1 MLICLKF
8 TGERLV
14 PQDNQCGPETE
25 IYKEHIRRYAFA
37 KRFIKSNDTVLDLAC
52 GVGYGCKLL
61 NDHIDCTIYGC
72 DISLETIKYAK
83 ENYSAKKINF
93 QTMDASSLSFP
104 NNFFNCIIC
113 FETLEHLKNYGN
125 TLDEFFRVLKNHGL
139 LIIST
144 PNKEI
149 SLKSK
154 NQNEYHINEFTHDEF
169 VKTLSHNFQ
178 KISLF
183 SQKLMIDPDLKEK
196 TLKSSLSFALKISK
210 YDKLNFRRIFFKDGT
225 GRRLNQSVSKSYRSP
240 DIIPYL
246 SEHNP
251 QNFIAVCTKI

>member
-1 MLICLKF
+1 
-8 TGERLV
+8 
-14 PQDNQCGPETE
+14 
-25 IYKEHIRRYAFA
+25 
-37 KRFIKSNDTVLDLAC
+37 
-52 GVGYGCKLL
+52 
-61 NDHIDCTIYGC
+61 
-72 DISLETIKYAK
+72 
-83 ENYSAKKINF
+83 
-93 QTMDASSLSFP
+93 MDASSLSFP
-104 NNFFNCIIC
+104 NNFFNCIVC

-196 TLKSSLSFALKISK
+196 TLKSGLSFALKSK
-210 YDKLNFRRIFFKDGT
+210 TL
-225 GRRLNQSVSKSYRSP
+225 LSKSKKK
-240 DIIPYL
+240 L
-246 SEHNP
+246 
-251 QNFIAVCTKI
+251 Q